1 MRNVDRLP
9 RIKSRPFPH
18 VVVKNFLDPPT
29 LDLVIDALAG
39 LEYDFKESDLF
50 SYWASIELTDINQV
64 GWRTIGV
71 SGSRIQAIAEIMA
84 DVILEEQ
91 DNIGFELDMVAGVTN
106 NGVPLAT
113 VVSDLLGIDFG
124 MIRPSREGTQ
134 INYASNYAG
143 LKGKNVVLID
153 DVVSSGSTAEEVIE
167 FVRARE
173 GVPVLAMVLI
183 NKKADNKID
192 DVPLRAL
199 IRARPVRT

>member
-1 MRNVDRLP
+1 MSLEGMAAKAKELKDKGQTNREIGHEMHLGQPTIDWLLAKQASRNFDEAP
-9 RIKSRPFPH
+9 PPD
-18 VVVKNFLDPPT
+18 VK
-29 LDLVIDALAG
+29 
-39 LEYDFKESDLF
+39 
-50 SYWASIELTDINQV
+50 V

-71 SGSRIQAIAEIMA
+71 SGSRMQAIAEIMA

-91 DNIGFELDMVAGVTN
+91 DNLEFELDMVAGVTN
-106 NGVPLAT
+106 NGIPLAT
-113 VVSDLLGIDFG
+113 MVSGLLGVDFG

-143 LKGKNVVLID
+143 LKGKNIVLID

>member
-1 MRNVDRLP
+1 MAAKAKELKDKGQTNREIGHEMHLGQPTIDWLLAKQASENFDEAP
-9 RIKSRPFPH
+9 PPD
-18 VVVKNFLDPPT
+18 VK
-29 LDLVIDALAG
+29 
-39 LEYDFKESDLF
+39 
-50 SYWASIELTDINQV
+50 V

-91 DNIGFELDMVAGVTN
+91 DNLGFELDMVAGVTN
-106 NGVPLAT
+106 NGIPLAT
-113 VVSDLLGIDFG
+113 MVSDLLGIDFG

-143 LKGKNVVLID
+143 LKGKNIVLID

-173 GVPVLAMVLI
+173 GVPVLVMVLI

>member
-1 MRNVDRLP
+1 MSLEEMAAKAKELKDKGQTNREIGHEMHLGQPTIDWLLAKQASENFDEAP
-9 RIKSRPFPH
+9 PPD
-18 VVVKNFLDPPT
+18 VK
-29 LDLVIDALAG
+29 
-39 LEYDFKESDLF
+39 
-50 SYWASIELTDINQV
+50 V

-91 DNIGFELDMVAGVTN
+91 DNIGFELDMVAGVAN

-113 VVSDLLGIDFG
+113 MVSDQLGVDFG
-124 MIRPSREGTQ
+124 VIRPSRKGTQ

-143 LKGKNVVLID
+143 FKGKNIVIID

-173 GVPVLAMVLI
+173 GVPVLVMVLI
-183 NKKADNKID
+183 NKRADNKID

>member
-1 MRNVDRLP
+1 MSLEGMAAKAKELKDKGQTNREIGHEMHLGQPTIDWLLAKQASENFDEAP
-9 RIKSRPFPH
+9 PPD
-18 VVVKNFLDPPT
+18 VK
-29 LDLVIDALAG
+29 
-39 LEYDFKESDLF
+39 
-50 SYWASIELTDINQV
+50 V

-91 DNIGFELDMVAGVTN
+91 DNLGFELDMVAGVTN

-113 VVSDLLGIDFG
+113 MISDLLGVDFG

-143 LKGKNVVLID
+143 LKGKNIVLID
-153 DVVSSGSTAEEVIE
+153 DVVSSGSTAEEVIK

>member
-1 MRNVDRLP
+1 MARVKELKEEGQSNREISQEMHLAQATVDWLLAKQASENFDEALP
-9 RIKSRPFPH
+9 AD
-18 VVVKNFLDPPT
+18 VK
-29 LDLVIDALAG
+29 
-39 LEYDFKESDLF
+39 
-50 SYWASIELTDINQV
+50 V

-113 VVSDLLGIDFG
+113 MVSDLLGVDFG

-143 LKGKNVVLID
+143 LKGKNIVLID
-153 DVVSSGSTAEEVIE
+153 DVVSSGSTSEEVIK
-167 FVRARE
+167 FVKARE
-173 GVPVLAMVLI
+173 GVPVLAIVLI
-183 NKKADNKID
+183 NKKADNKIE

>member
-1 MRNVDRLP
+1 M
-9 RIKSRPFPH
+9 
-18 VVVKNFLDPPT
+18 
-29 LDLVIDALAG
+29 
-39 LEYDFKESDLF
+39 
-50 SYWASIELTDINQV
+50 SIEKMAAKVKELKDKGQGNREISQEMNLSQATVEWLLAKQASENFDEAPPPDVKV

-91 DNIGFELDMVAGVTN
+91 DNLEFELDMVAGVAN

-113 VVSDLLGIDFG
+113 MVSNLLGVDFG
-124 MIRPSREGTQ
+124 VIRPSREGTQ

-143 LKGKNVVLID
+143 LKGKNIVIID
-153 DVVSSGSTAEEVIE
+153 DVVSSGTTAEEVIE

-183 NKKADNKID
+183 NKRADNKID

>member
-1 MRNVDRLP
+1 MARAKELKEEGQSDREISQEMHLAQATVDWLLAKQASENFDETLP
-9 RIKSRPFPH
+9 PD
-18 VVVKNFLDPPT
+18 VK
-29 LDLVIDALAG
+29 
-39 LEYDFKESDLF
+39 
-50 SYWASIELTDINQV
+50 V

-91 DNIGFELDMVAGVTN
+91 DNLGFELDMVAGVTN

-113 VVSDLLGIDFG
+113 MVSDLLGVDFG

-143 LKGKNVVLID
+143 LKGKNIVLID
-153 DVVSSGSTAEEVIE
+153 DVVSSGSTSEEVIK
-167 FVRARE
+167 FVKARE

>member
-1 MRNVDRLP
+1 M
-9 RIKSRPFPH
+9 SM
-18 VVVKNFLDPPT
+18 
-29 LDLVIDALAG
+29 
-39 LEYDFKESDLF
+39 
-50 SYWASIELTDINQV
+50 SIENMMARAKELKEEGQSDREISQEMHLAQATVDWLLAKQASENFEETLPPDVKV

-91 DNIGFELDMVAGVTN
+91 DNLGFELDMVAGVTN

-113 VVSDLLGIDFG
+113 MVSDLLGVDFG

-143 LKGKNVVLID
+143 LKGKNIVLID
-153 DVVSSGSTAEEVIE
+153 DVVSSGSTSEEVIK
-167 FVRARE
+167 FVKARK

>member
-1 MRNVDRLP
+1 MAAKAKELKDKGQTNREIGHEMHLGQPTIDWLLAKQASENFDEAP
-9 RIKSRPFPH
+9 PPD
-18 VVVKNFLDPPT
+18 VK
-29 LDLVIDALAG
+29 
-39 LEYDFKESDLF
+39 
-50 SYWASIELTDINQV
+50 V

-91 DNIGFELDMVAGVTN
+91 DNLEFELDMVAGIAN

-113 VVSDLLGIDFG
+113 MVSNLLGVDFG
-124 MIRPSREGTQ
+124 VIRPSREGTQ

-143 LKGKNVVLID
+143 LKGKNIVIID
-153 DVVSSGSTAEEVIE
+153 DVVGSGSTAEEVIE
-167 FVRARE
+167 FVRARK

-183 NKKADNKID
+183 NKRADNKID

>member
-1 MRNVDRLP
+1 MSLEGMAAKAKELKDKGQTNREIGHEMHLGQPTIDWLLAKQATGNFDEAP
-9 RIKSRPFPH
+9 PPD
-18 VVVKNFLDPPT
+18 VK
-29 LDLVIDALAG
+29 
-39 LEYDFKESDLF
+39 
-50 SYWASIELTDINQV
+50 V

-91 DNIGFELDMVAGVTN
+91 DNLGFELDMVAGVTN
-106 NGVPLAT
+106 NGIPLAT
-113 VVSDLLGIDFG
+113 MVSDLLGVDFG
-124 MIRPSREGTQ
+124 MIRPSREGTH

-143 LKGKNVVLID
+143 LKGKNIVLID
-153 DVVSSGSTAEEVIE
+153 DVVSSGLTAEEVIK

-173 GVPVLAMVLI
+173 GVPVLVMVLI
-183 NKKADNKID
+183 NKKADNNID

>member
-1 MRNVDRLP
+1 M
-9 RIKSRPFPH
+9 
-18 VVVKNFLDPPT
+18 
-29 LDLVIDALAG
+29 
-39 LEYDFKESDLF
+39 
-50 SYWASIELTDINQV
+50 SIEKMAAKVKELKDKGQGNREISQEMNLSQATVEWLLAKQASENFDEAPPPDVKV

-91 DNIGFELDMVAGVTN
+91 DNLEFELDMVAGVTN
-106 NGVPLAT
+106 NGIPLAT
-113 VVSDLLGIDFG
+113 MVSDLLGVDFG
-124 MIRPSREGTQ
+124 MIRPSREGTH

-143 LKGKNVVLID
+143 LKGKNIVLID
-153 DVVSSGSTAEEVIE
+153 DVVSSGSTAEEVIK

>member
-1 MRNVDRLP
+1 M
-9 RIKSRPFPH
+9 
-18 VVVKNFLDPPT
+18 
-29 LDLVIDALAG
+29 
-39 LEYDFKESDLF
+39 
-50 SYWASIELTDINQV
+50 SIENMMARAKELKEEGQSNREISQEMHLAQATVDWLLAKQASENFDETLPPDVKV

-91 DNIGFELDMVAGVTN
+91 DNLGFELDMVAGVTN

-113 VVSDLLGIDFG
+113 MVSDLLGVDFG

-143 LKGKNVVLID
+143 LKGKNIVLID
-153 DVVSSGSTAEEVIE
+153 DVVSSGSTAEEVVK
-167 FVRARE
+167 FVKE
-173 GVPVLAMVLI
+173 SKGVPVLAMVLI

>member
-1 MRNVDRLP
+1 M
-9 RIKSRPFPH
+9 
-18 VVVKNFLDPPT
+18 
-29 LDLVIDALAG
+29 
-39 LEYDFKESDLF
+39 
-50 SYWASIELTDINQV
+50 SIEKMAAKVKELKDKGQGNREISQEMNLSQATVEWLLAKQASEKFDEALPPDVKV

-91 DNIGFELDMVAGVTN
+91 DNLGFELDMVAGVAN

-113 VVSDLLGIDFG
+113 MVSDLLGVDFG
-124 MIRPSREGTQ
+124 VIRPSREGTQ

-143 LKGKNVVLID
+143 LKGKNIVIID
-153 DVVSSGSTAEEVIE
+153 DVVGSGSTAEEVIE
-167 FVRARE
+167 FVRARK
-173 GVPVLAMVLI
+173 GIPVLAMVLI
-183 NKKADNKID
+183 NKRADNKID

>member
-1 MRNVDRLP
+1 MAAKARELKDKGQTNREIGHEMHLGQPTIDWLLAKQASENFDEAP
-9 RIKSRPFPH
+9 PPD
-18 VVVKNFLDPPT
+18 VK
-29 LDLVIDALAG
+29 
-39 LEYDFKESDLF
+39 
-50 SYWASIELTDINQV
+50 V

-71 SGSRIQAIAEIMA
+71 SGTRIQAIAEIMA

-91 DNIGFELDMVAGVTN
+91 DNLGFELDMVAGVTN
-106 NGVPLAT
+106 NGIPLAT
-113 VVSDLLGIDFG
+113 MVSDLLGVDFG
-124 MIRPSREGTQ
+124 MIRPSREGTD

-143 LKGKNVVLID
+143 LKGKNIVLID
-153 DVVSSGSTAEEVIE
+153 DVVSSGSTAEEVIK

>member
-1 MRNVDRLP
+1 M
-9 RIKSRPFPH
+9 
-18 VVVKNFLDPPT
+18 
-29 LDLVIDALAG
+29 
-39 LEYDFKESDLF
+39 
-50 SYWASIELTDINQV
+50 SIEKMAAKVKELKDKGQGNREISQEMNLSQATVEWLLAKQASEKFDEALPPDVKV

-91 DNIGFELDMVAGVTN
+91 DNIGFELDMVAGVAN

-113 VVSDLLGIDFG
+113 MVSDLLGVDFG
-124 MIRPSREGTQ
+124 VIRPSREGTQ

-143 LKGKNVVLID
+143 LKGKNIVIID
-153 DVVSSGSTAEEVIE
+153 DVVSSGTTAEEVIE

-183 NKKADNKID
+183 NKRADNKID

>member
-1 MRNVDRLP
+1 
-9 RIKSRPFPH
+9 
-18 VVVKNFLDPPT
+18 
-29 LDLVIDALAG
+29 
-39 LEYDFKESDLF
+39 
-50 SYWASIELTDINQV
+50 
-64 GWRTIGV
+64 
-71 SGSRIQAIAEIMA
+71 MA

-91 DNIGFELDMVAGVTN
+91 DNLGFELDMVAGVTN

-113 VVSDLLGIDFG
+113 MVSDLLGVDFG

-143 LKGKNVVLID
+143 LKGKNIVLID
-153 DVVSSGSTAEEVIE
+153 DVVSSGSTSEEVIK
-167 FVRARE
+167 FVKARE